1 MKKITQ
7 MALGLS
13 AAIVF
18 ASANAWASS
27 DSNTVFMTVA
37 RPDHPHTWVSGAHQ
51 QAATLRWDAAR
62 QRLVVDV
69 KYSTQDYAD
78 SINPTEEDYHSL
90 AFPNVRL
97 ARNGTDLLATNRH
110 GQTAAIGRIEDGFL
124 GKSVVLNSDV
134 NLNVRRVD
142 GRIYASLVYNSLARD

>member
-7 MALGLS
+7 RALGLS

-27 DSNTVFMTVA
+27 DANAVFLTVTS
-37 RPDHPHTWVSGAHQ
+37 PNHPHTWVAGAHQ
-51 QAATLRWDAAR
+51 KSATLRWDASR
-62 QRLVVDV
+62 QKLVVDV

-78 SINPTEEDYHSL
+78 SINPTEEDYHTL
-90 AFPNVRL
+90 AFSHVRL
-97 ARNGTDLLATNRH
+97 ARNGIDLLATNRD